1 LPVLAE
7 RRSLATVQGYEWLGA
22 DAFARQ
28 RDRAE
33 ILPRCV
39 AADDVDCIE
48 RWFEGA
54 EEVDYLFLTRSLDAE
69 EAGLECCLQLAE
81 QIAGTRAADVAYQD
95 AGVAIVRLS
104 DGTDE

>member
-1 LPVLAE
+1 MLAE

-22 DAFARQ
+22 DAFSRQ
-28 RDRAE
+28 QARAE

-39 AADDVDCIE
+39 AANDVDCIQ

-54 EEVDYLFLTRSLDAE
+54 GEVDYLFLTRSLDAE

-81 QIAGTRAADVAYQD
+81 QIARVRAADVAYQD
-95 AGVAIVRLS
+95 AGIAIVRLS
-104 DGTDE
+104 GGTDE